1 MDKEEQVSL
10 TNSKEDDIILLDDED
25 FDNPVELHL
34 DLFGLGN
41 GGYRTR
47 PNLFSD

>member
-10 TNSKEDDIILLDDED
+10 TSLSEDDIILLEESED
-25 FDNPVELHL
+25 SNPVELHF

-47 PNLFSD
+47 PNIFSD